1 MNKFEVGKIYNE
13 DGAVAYEVTKRT
25 AKFVTVIEI
34 HHLGRF
40 NENKRNE
47 RKVKVAIWDDTEV
60 LIIGNNTVKANG
72 EVL

>member
-25 AKFVTVIEI
+25 AKFVTVIGI
-34 HHLGRF
+34 YHRGKF
-40 NENKRNE
+40 NENRRNE
-47 RKVKVAIWDDTEV
+47 RKVKVTNWDETEV

-72 EVL
+72 EIL

>member
-25 AKFVTVIEI
+25 TKYVTVVEV
-34 HHLGRF
+34 HHLRRF

-47 RKVKVAIWDDTEV
+47 KRVKINDWNGVETIFV
-60 LIIGNNTVKANG
+60 GNYTVKANG